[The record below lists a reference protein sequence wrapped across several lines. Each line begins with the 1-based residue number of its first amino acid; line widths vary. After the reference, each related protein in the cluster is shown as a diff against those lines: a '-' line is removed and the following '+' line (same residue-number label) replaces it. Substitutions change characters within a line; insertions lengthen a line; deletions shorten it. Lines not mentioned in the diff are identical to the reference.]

1 MTRITLAL
9 LLLLCIYYVND
20 PIPFGL
26 ENYDGFELV
35 TAMVT
40 GGIAHPPGYGFY
52 LELNRWFHELLNIWG
67 ISPEL
72 SMTYFQCLCCFTA
85 LVIFLK
91 MIEIWKGS
99 GLLFLFLMM
108 SCASFTQN
116 LYSVEVYGL
125 LLLLLSISLKLY
137 FFRLSVIP
145 HWLQNFLLGAVI
157 SLMVAHHL
165 SLAPLAIL
173 MVYRRYKEYK
183 FSVGLN
189 LGLMLGGLLSL
200 VLCFRS
206 SQTTMNPWFDGSDSI
221 AFWQHITA
229 KVYQAAF
236 LDLGIHIDAGRNF
249 LSVWPLEIW
258 IIMILILFLHARGV
272 RFQLHLAILSLLV
285 WPLFV
290 YNIPDISKP
299 LITFYILIAVYV
311 SCAKIQTWFYLIL
324 LVLSV
329 TYSLKEAQK
338 FKFLALSYEKR
349 SMDQSIKDA
358 HVAVSKRP
366 DSMHTFIGYDSTFG
380 IAYARHVLRSKESTR
395 MSIFPMWWLSFHD
408 NLGSIKNYKFSSDS
422 NRSDIVHWSG
432 LNEFKLKQLYSSSNH
447 FMQGFGLNG
456 IYPRVAQFEQLKLSL
471 DLLNDKGTIFYV
483 PSGKPDLMKYLSQ
496 LGYGFVNRGFWNQLK
511 LEVRNKPLSRAIVQK
526 VYLQKRNFKDYRVH
540 IIFLD
545 SIEQELEFK
554 LSKSKEWIPWKITV
568 SNQEWVVFRLPLEKI
583 DGRNTTLQILGEGKL
598 LSEVT
603 LVID

>member
-26 ENYDGFELV
+26 ENYDGFELI

-52 LELNRWFHELLNIWG
+52 LELNRWFHGLLSIWG

-72 SMTYFQCLCCFTA
+72 SMTYFQCFCCFTA

-200 VLCFRS
+200 VLSFRS

-272 RFQLHLAILSLLV
+272 RFQLHLSILSLLV

-329 TYSLKEAQK
+329 TYSLKEIRK
-338 FKFLALSYEKR
+338 FKSLALSYEKR

-511 LEVRNKPLSRAIVQK
+511 LEVRDKPLSGAIVQK
-526 VYLQKRNFKDYRVH
+526 VYLQKRNFKDYLVH

-545 SIEQELEFK
+545 PIEQELEFK